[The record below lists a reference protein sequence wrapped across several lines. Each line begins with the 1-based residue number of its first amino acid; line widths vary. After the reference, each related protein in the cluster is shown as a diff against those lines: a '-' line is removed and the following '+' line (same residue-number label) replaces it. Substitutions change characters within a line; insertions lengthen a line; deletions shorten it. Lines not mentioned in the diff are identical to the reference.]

1 MGRGGGTL
9 ATVAGIII
17 LLVVLVMFANRGALN
32 VGAGPKG
39 ASFGVGYTG

>member
-1 MGRGGGTL
+1 ML

-39 ASFGVGYTG
+39 ATFGIGYTA